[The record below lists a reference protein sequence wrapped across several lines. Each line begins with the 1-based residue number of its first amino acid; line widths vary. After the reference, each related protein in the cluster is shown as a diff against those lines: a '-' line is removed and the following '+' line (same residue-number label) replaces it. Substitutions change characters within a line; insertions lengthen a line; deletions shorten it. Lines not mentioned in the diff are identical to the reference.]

1 MKHFIKIVVFIF
13 MCSVA
18 FSLNKSPNAGPFYLA
33 IGILG
38 TAYLIYRIKSD
49 KEK

>member
-1 MKHFIKIVVFIF
+1 MKHFIKIVVLIF

-18 FSLNKSPNAGPFYLA
+18 FSLNKSPNAGPFYLV
-33 IGILG
+33 IGIVG
-38 TAYLIYRIKSD
+38 TGYLIYRIKSD